1 MCLRTPSWPTLTVAA
16 ASPHKSWGSPAESW
30 PSVHPPLTEASL
42 RWKSTRPGGS
52 DMKRI
57 HTLFIAL
64 MLGAAA
70 AAGLLAATRTVDLGR
85 ATSPRPASAQAIA
98 AAPQSSTE
106 PSMRS
111 KLHSRSGLPSCQRFR
126 MHGTPA
132 WPASTTRR
140 RRAGSYTF
148 ARRPQSTRRRRRTR
162 TTTPSTKR
170 TRARMTSH
178 VARLYALAGAI
189 LVFLVTWAAAAAHPW
204 QPAQRATATDPRV
217 AALVLREQRLRSE
230 SAHVQQIVDRRWAH
244 YRQALAKRKKEI
256 AAAKQQQQA
265 WLAAAASSSASVAP
279 SVRVVTLPPVT
290 TTKTS

>member
-1 MCLRTPSWPTLTVAA
+1 MCLRTPSWPTLTVVA

-85 ATSPRPASAQAIA
+85 ATSPNPASAQAIA
-98 AAPQSSTE
+98 ARSAKLDRTE
-106 PSMRS
+106 RALQAALAKRPP
-111 KLHSRSGLPSCQRFR
+111 KLPKVPHAR
-126 MHGTPA
+126 TPA
-132 WPASTTRR
+132 SPASTTRR
-140 RRAGSYTF
+140 RRAGSCTF
-148 ARRPQSTRRRRRTR
+148 ARRPQSARRRSRTR

-230 SAHVQQIVDRRWAH
+230 SVHVQQIVDRRWAH
-244 YRQALAKRKKEI
+244 YRHALAKRKKEI
-256 AAAKQQQQA
+256 AAAKKQQQA
-265 WLAAAASSSASVAP
+265 WLAAAASSSASGAP
-279 SVRVVTLPPVT
+279 SVRVVTLPPLT